1 MERPRVLLLWVLV
14 FAAAAVIVWRVGFQ
28 IPEAY
33 TLGVEQKAG
42 AKPSPAPDPNAR
54 PGEDRADGN
63 DPGVVADANVPPE
76 PNQPSETP
84 EPNRPAEPG
93 KIDRPGKP
101 DEHSRPTGRPGP
113 SATREAK
120 AREPNAPD
128 DPNDALEAVNLKDVE
143 VKNLVEKIAKWTG
156 KTVIPHEEAMKQKVT
171 IYAPAKM
178 PRDKALAKIYS
189 ALRMKGYVA
198 EEIEDTIFLKPIAE
212 ARLGVVPTV
221 EPDEPLAMFE
231 NKDQIVQKFFKL
243 TTYNPAQMSQIV
255 QPLVGEYGHVSADET
270 TGTLLVIDTVMNLM
284 RVERII
290 QEFDVPEAE
299 QAVTEIFEI
308 KYGDPSEIVQMLNIL
323 LGETD
328 PRSRRYYGR
337 DRYGGSRPSSPRPL
351 AGPGRKSTDSRS
363 GAASSVVISSGEV
376 SVVLIP
382 EPRRK
387 WIIGKGPAEVMEKV
401 REWIAKLDKA
411 EPVESQYEIV
421 KLMYADPREVEG
433 SVEDGFADLPGTEFL
448 PSVLLEALP
457 ETRQVMIFGRKDLR
471 DMVKKMILEL
481 DVPPGEYEEKVFE
494 LKHAD
499 PDQIKENIENLY
511 SDQSQ
516 SANRYNYYYRYGR
529 RDQNPAETVRVIAF
543 PSMSQ
548 VTVIASAENMRKIE
562 KQIEEWDA
570 PLDVDAVKPRIIE
583 LHNSDPVQMAELLTR
598 LFSEE
603 EDMSRAF
610 FRSYLFGAADNER
623 KKIVG
628 PLYGQLTFEDVPGT
642 KKIIVISKI
651 PQAYDVVEQL
661 ILELDRQEMAEV
673 PHVVQLKYADP
684 EDLAERLNAMF
695 NEPGTTAPIRR
706 SDRGLSEYSMD
717 DSQGNQNQNNNNQG
731 NQGSAGEYMP
741 WWSRATRGRLDEEP
755 ISNVIGRVRFIPD
768 PRSKSILVLAPPEF
782 QDSIEK
788 TIKQLDT
795 PGKQVLVKAVVI
807 EIDHTSMTS
816 LGLQLATNPD
826 AFGSLEENA
835 ITALGELTSLAT
847 RGSARAA
854 NTTLGAD
861 GSGTIVGGTT
871 AVYALIDFLIKTT
884 NAKILNQQTLWT
896 EDNEE
901 AMFFK
906 GEEVAFL
913 AGATT
918 SASVGVTQD
927 VDFRDV
933 GMTLQVRPSIT
944 PENRVDM
951 RVRVDLSQLTSQ
963 LINSQP
969 VTSKVETE
977 TNMIVQDGETIML
990 GGMLFQKD
998 SLVNRKLPLLGD
1010 LPLVGGLFQ
1019 HNDSVESNNELILFV
1034 TPFVID
1040 DAEALS
1046 EATREQIEIPKQRL
1060 NEVQGELNETR
1071 RKLEGEPVSTLTDD
1085 GHSFLRSYAQRS
1097 PSSGAGRQAVA
1108 REPVVAKR

>member
-1 MERPRVLLLWVLV
+1 VERPRVLLLWVLV
-14 FAAAAVIVWRVGFQ
+14 FAAAAVIVWRVGFH

-33 TLGVEQKAG
+33 TLSVERKAG
-42 AKPSPAPDPNAR
+42 AKPAAAPDPNAR
-54 PGEDRADGN
+54 AGEDKADSN
-63 DPGVVADANVPPE
+63 DPGAAPDANTPSE
-76 PNQPSETP
+76 PNQPGEVQ
-84 EPNRPAEPG
+84 EPNRPADAK
-93 KIDRPGKP
+93 KIDRPGQATEP
-101 DEHSRPTGRPGP
+101 SRPTGRPGSP
-113 SATREAK
+113 VTRK
-120 AREPNAPD
+120 ARAPEPNTPD

-143 VKNLVEKIAKWTG
+143 IKNLIEKIAKWTG

-171 IYAPAKM
+171 IYAPAKL

-198 EEIEDTIFLKPIAE
+198 EEIEDTIFLKPITE

-221 EPDEPLAMFE
+221 EADEPLAMFE

-308 KYGDPSEIVQMLNIL
+308 EYGDPSEIVQMLNIL

-351 AGPGRKSTDSRS
+351 AGPGRKSDSR
-363 GAASSVVISSGEV
+363 GGTASSVVIASGDV

-411 EPVESQYEIV
+411 EPVESQYEVV
-421 KLMYADPREVEG
+421 KLMYADPREVEM
-433 SVEDGFADLPGTEFL
+433 SVEDGFEDLPGTEFL

-481 DVPPGEYEEKVFE
+481 DVPPGEYEEKVFDLE
-494 LKHAD
+494 HAD

-516 SANRYNYYYRYGR
+516 SSNRYNYYYRYGR

-543 PSMSQ
+543 SSMSQ
-548 VTVIASAENMRKIE
+548 VTVIASPENMRKIE

-583 LHNSDPVQMAELLTR
+583 LKNSDPVQMAELLGR

-610 FRSYLFGAADNER
+610 FRSYLFGSADNDR
-623 KKIVG
+623 QKIVG

-661 ILELDRQEMAEV
+661 ILELDRQEMAEI
-673 PHVVQLKYADP
+673 PHVVQLQYADP

-706 SDRGLSEYSMD
+706 SDRGLSEYSID

-731 NQGSAGEYMP
+731 NQGSAGEYIP

-782 QDSIEK
+782 QDSIEE
-788 TIKQLDT
+788 TIKKLDT
-795 PGKQVLVKAVVI
+795 PGKQVLIKAVVV
-807 EIDHTSMTS
+807 EVDHTSMTS
-816 LGLQLATNPD
+816 LGVQLATNPD

-835 ITALGELTSLAT
+835 VMALGNLTSLAT
-847 RGSARAA
+847 RGSARPADTA
-854 NTTLGAD
+854 LGAD

-871 AVYALIDFLIKTT
+871 AVYALLDFLIKTT
-884 NAKILNQQTLWT
+884 EAKILNQQTLWT

-944 PENRVDM
+944 PEKRVDM

-963 LINSQP
+963 LVNSQP

-977 TNMIVQDGETIML
+977 TNMIVRDGETIML
-990 GGMLFQKD
+990 GGMLFQKE

-1019 HNDSVESNNELILFV
+1019 HNDAVQSNNELILFV

-1040 DAEALS
+1040 DAQDLS
-1046 EATREQIEIPKQRL
+1046 EATKQQIEMPKQRFD
-1060 NEVQGELNETR
+1060 EIQGELNETR
-1071 RKLEGEPVSTLTDD
+1071 EKLEGEPVSTLPDY
-1085 GHSFLRSYAQRS
+1085 GHSFLTPYARRS
-1097 PSSGAGRQAVA
+1097 PSSGAVRQPVA
-1108 REPVVAKR
+1108 REPVVAKW

>member
-1 MERPRVLLLWVLV
+1 
-14 FAAAAVIVWRVGFQ
+14 
-28 IPEAY
+28 
-33 TLGVEQKAG
+33 
-42 AKPSPAPDPNAR
+42 
-54 PGEDRADGN
+54 
-63 DPGVVADANVPPE
+63 
-76 PNQPSETP
+76 
-84 EPNRPAEPG
+84 
-93 KIDRPGKP
+93 
-101 DEHSRPTGRPGP
+101 
-113 SATREAK
+113 
-120 AREPNAPD
+120 
-128 DPNDALEAVNLKDVE
+128 
-143 VKNLVEKIAKWTG
+143 
-156 KTVIPHEEAMKQKVT
+156 
-171 IYAPAKM
+171 
-178 PRDKALAKIYS
+178 
-189 ALRMKGYVA
+189 
-198 EEIEDTIFLKPIAE
+198 
-212 ARLGVVPTV
+212 
-221 EPDEPLAMFE
+221 MFE

-243 TTYNPAQMSQIV
+243 TTYNPVQMSQIV

-270 TGTLLVIDTVMNLM
+270 TGTLFVIDTVMNLM

-290 QEFDVPEAE
+290 KEFDVPEAE
-299 QAVTEIFEI
+299 QSVTEIFEI
-308 KYGDPSEIVQMLNIL
+308 AYGDPSEITQMLNIL

-337 DRYGGSRPSSPRPL
+337 DRSRDSRSGSPRPL
-351 AGPGRKSTDSRS
+351 AGPGRRPDSRS
-363 GAASSVVISSGEV
+363 GSASSVVISSGEV

-387 WIIGKGPAEVMEKV
+387 WIIAKGPAEVMEQV
-401 REWIAKLDKA
+401 RKWIAKLDKA

-481 DVPPGEYEEKVFE
+481 DVPPGEYEEKVFDLE
-494 LKHAD
+494 HAD
-499 PDQIKENIENLY
+499 PEQIKENIENLY
-511 SDQSQ
+511 SDQTQ
-516 SANRYNYYYRYGR
+516 SFNRYNPYYRYGR
-529 RDQNPAETVRVIAF
+529 RNQSPAEMVRVIAF
-543 PSMSQ
+543 STMGQ
-548 VTVIASAENMRKIE
+548 VTVIASPQNMRKIE
-562 KQIEEWDA
+562 KQIAEWDS
-570 PLDVDAVKPRIIE
+570 PLDLDAVKPRIIE
-583 LHNSDPVQMAELLTR
+583 LHNSDPVQMAELLR
-598 LFSEE
+598 KLFSEE

-610 FRSYLFGAADNER
+610 FRSYLFGASGNDR

-661 ILELDRQEMAEV
+661 IFELDRQEMAEV
-673 PHVVQLKYADP
+673 PHVVQLQYADP
-684 EDLAERLNAMF
+684 EDLAERLNAVF
-695 NEPGTTAPIRR
+695 NEPGTSAPIRR

-717 DSQGNQNQNNNNQG
+717 DSQGNQNQNNNS
-731 NQGSAGEYMP
+731 NQGSQGAAGEYIP
-741 WWSRATRGRLDEEP
+741 WWSRATRSRLDEEP

-782 QDSIEK
+782 QNSIEE
-788 TIKQLDT
+788 TIKKLDT
-795 PGKQVLVKAVVI
+795 PGKQVLVKAIVI

-835 ITALGELTSLAT
+835 ITALGNLTTLAT

-854 NTTLGAD
+854 GTALGAE
-861 GSGTIVGGTT
+861 GTGTIVGGTT
-871 AVYALIDFLIKTT
+871 EVYALIDFLMKTT

-906 GEEVAFL
+906 GEQVAFL

-927 VDFRDV
+927 IDFRDV

-963 LINSQP
+963 LVNSQP

-977 TNMIVQDGETIML
+977 TNMIVRDGETIML
-990 GGMLFQKD
+990 GGD
-998 SLVNRKLPLLGD
+998 ALPKGQ
-1010 LPLVGGLFQ
+1010 PGQ
-1019 HNDSVESNNELILFV
+1019 S
-1034 TPFVID
+1034 
-1040 DAEALS
+1040 
-1046 EATREQIEIPKQRL
+1046 
-1060 NEVQGELNETR
+1060 
-1071 RKLEGEPVSTLTDD
+1071 
-1085 GHSFLRSYAQRS
+1085 
-1097 PSSGAGRQAVA
+1097 
-1108 REPVVAKR
+1108 